1 MAVVPFPDPQSNKA
15 GSGLDDRVD
24 PLESSPDLEPGAGK
38 MSFLEHLDELRKR
51 IARSLIAL
59 AGGVAVACIFITQ
72 TFDFIMRPLQQMLPG
87 GGTLIYTEPTEA
99 FMLYVKIAIISGLI
113 IAAPFI
119 MWQVWLFV
127 APALY
132 SNEKRFAV
140 PFVVLSSAGFVAG
153 AAFSHY
159 VAFPLMWRFF
169 GTFSSDFVTFMPRLQ
184 PAFGLYVR
192 LLLALGLVF
201 QMPSIVFF
209 LSKMGVI
216 TARWMIRQFKYAILV
231 MFILAALITP
241 SADMAGQ
248 TIVAVPMIGLYIIS
262 IAIAWIFGKRTPKTK
277 T

>member
-51 IARSLIAL
+51 ISRSLLAL
-59 AGGVAVACIFITQ
+59 AGGVAVACVFINSI
-72 TFDFIMRPLQQMLPG
+72 FDFIMRPLQQMLPA

-99 FMLYVKIAIISGLI
+99 FMLYVKIGIISGLI

-140 PFVVLSSAGFVAG
+140 PFVALSSAGFVAG

-169 GTFSSDFVTFMPRLQ
+169 ATFSSDFVTFMPRLQ

-201 QMPSIVFF
+201 QMPSVVFF
-209 LSKMGVI
+209 LAKMGVI

-248 TIVAVPMIGLYIIS
+248 TIVAVPMIGLYVIS
-262 IAIAWIFGKRTPKTK
+262 IAIAWIFGKKTK
-277 T
+277 RSEA

>member
-15 GSGLDDRVD
+15 GSSLDEAIDSLDER
-24 PLESSPDLEPGAGK
+24 AGK

-51 IARSLIAL
+51 LMHSLIAL
-59 AGGVAVACIFITQ
+59 AGGVAVACFFINTI
-72 TFDFIMRPLQQMLPG
+72 FDFVMRPLQEMLPT

-99 FMLYVKIAIISGLI
+99 FMLYVKIGILSGLI
-113 IAAPFI
+113 VAAPFI

-140 PFVVLSSAGFVAG
+140 PFVVLSSTGFVAG

-169 GTFSSDFVTFMPRLQ
+169 TTFSSDFVTFMPRLQ
-184 PAFGLYVR
+184 PAFALYVR

-201 QMPSIVFF
+201 QMPSVVFF
-209 LSKMGVI
+209 LAKMGVI
-216 TARWMIRQFKYAILV
+216 TARWMMRQFKYAILV
-231 MFILAALITP
+231 MFVLAALITP

-248 TIVAVPMIGLYIIS
+248 VIVAVPMIGLYIIS
-262 IAIAWIFGKRTPKTK
+262 IAIAWIFGKRTPKAQS
-277 T
+277 